1 MLNRNKESVTQL
13 HCPEDKLLFQGPVL
27 LSQVPVGLEVSV
39 PRTGVGAIRVT
50 GATGD
55 TWQGSSTHQQHHSRI
70 PGGTRG
76 MSGGVPVLLSNPE
89 THGFPRGGSCWA
101 SAARGSTHLPEKAM
115 PWLQVLDH
123 HCQLTDGCSDTTA
136 MAGLGNH
143 LSSQQEAWHS
153 SFQIPGETQF

>member
-70 PGGTRG
+70 PGGTWG
-76 MSGGVPVLLSNPE
+76 MSGGGPCASLKPRNSWIPQGWLLLS
-89 THGFPRGGSCWA
+89 
-101 SAARGSTHLPEKAM
+101 
-115 PWLQVLDH
+115 
-123 HCQLTDGCSDTTA
+123 
-136 MAGLGNH
+136 
-143 LSSQQEAWHS
+143 LSSAGKHS
-153 SFQIPGETQF
+153 PPREGNATAAGAGSPLPAH